1 MFALIFLALLGSLYG
16 YAGWRLIPY
25 LPPSIQVGAAL
36 ALVFLL
42 LTPLLLFRLRSRPHL
57 AWLTDPLS
65 WVAYLGMGFF
75 IVCSTLLVLRDIG
88 GLLLGLVYPI
98 DAALNTSIDL
108 ATFALALVAAGYGYY
123 QARRTPAV
131 RRVDVPIADLP
142 PALVGL
148 RIVQISDLHVGP
160 TIKAPFV
167 ERVVARVNELQPDLI
182 AFTGD
187 LADGPVERLAPHTAA
202 LAELTAP
209 LGVYFCTG
217 NHEYYSGVESWTAQ
231 ARRLGFD
238 VLINEMRQIDC
249 GGGRIALAGTTDFS
263 AGELVPRPRIGPGQ
277 GPCRKRRSRCAH
289 PARASAAQH
298 RGRQPSRLPPATVRP
313 HPRRSVRAMEV
324 RNPPPAALCRGSA
337 QIPRHL
343 DLRPPRHRL
352 LGAATAARCPF
363 RNRTPHPT
371 SGRVRMKPLTLP
383 ATIIPLT
390 HH

>member
-1 MFALIFLALLGSLYG
+1 MFALIFLSLLGSIYG
-16 YAGWRLIPY
+16 YSGWRLIPY
-25 LPPSIQVGAAL
+25 LPPPAHIGATL

-57 AWLTDPLS
+57 AWLTDPLA

-75 IVCSTLLVLRDIG
+75 TVCSTLLLLRDIG

-98 DAALNTSIDL
+98 DASLNASIDL
-108 ATFALALVAAGYGYY
+108 ATFALALVVAVYGYY

-131 RRVDVPIADLP
+131 RQVDVPISNLP

-187 LADGPVERLAPHTAA
+187 LADGAVERLAPHTAA

-209 LGVYFCTG
+209 LGLYFCTG
-217 NHEYYSGVESWTAQ
+217 NHEYYSGVENWTEQ

-238 VLINEMRQIDC
+238 VLINEGRQIDC
-249 GGGRIALAGTTDFS
+249 GGGRISLAGTTDFS
-263 AGELVPRPRIGPGQ
+263 AGELVPGHTSDPAKALAASDGADVRILLAHQPRSIEAASQADCHLQLSGHTHGGQ
-277 GPCRKRRSRCAH
+277 FVPWKYVISLQQPYVAGLHKFRDTWIYI
-289 PARASAAQH
+289 H
-298 RGRQPSRLPPATVRP
+298 RGTGYWGPP
-313 HPRRSVRAMEV
+313 
-324 RNPPPAALCRGSA
+324 
-337 QIPRHL
+337 
-343 DLRPPRHRL
+343 LR
-352 LGAATAARCPF
+352 LGAPSEIAL
-363 RNRTPHPT
+363 
-371 SGRVRMKPLTLP
+371 LTLSRAASP
-383 ATIIPLT
+383 
-390 HH
+390 

>member
-1 MFALIFLALLGSLYG
+1 MFALIFLSLLGSIYG
-16 YAGWRLIPY
+16 YSGWRLIPY
-25 LPPSIQVGAAL
+25 LPPSAQIGAAL
-36 ALVFLL
+36 ALMLLL

-57 AWLTDPLS
+57 TWLTDPLA

-75 IVCSTLLVLRDIG
+75 TICSTLLLLRDIG
-88 GLLLGLVYPI
+88 GLLLGLFYPI
-98 DAALNTSIDL
+98 DAALNASIDL

-148 RIVQISDLHVGP
+148 RIVQISDLHIGP
-160 TIKAPFV
+160 TIKSPFV

-238 VLINEMRQIDC
+238 VLINEVRQINYD
-249 GGGRIALAGTTDFS
+249 GGRIALAGTTDFS
-263 AGELVPRPRIGPGQ
+263 AGELVPDHASDPAKALAASDGADVRILLAHQPRSIEAASQADCHLQLSGHTHGGQFVPWKYAIPLQQPYVAGLHKFRDTWIYVHRGTGYWGPPLRLGA
-277 GPCRKRRSRCAH
+277 PSEIALLTLSRA
-289 PARASAAQH
+289 ASA
-298 RGRQPSRLPPATVRP
+298 
-313 HPRRSVRAMEV
+313 
-324 RNPPPAALCRGSA
+324 
-337 QIPRHL
+337 
-343 DLRPPRHRL
+343 
-352 LGAATAARCPF
+352 
-363 RNRTPHPT
+363 
-371 SGRVRMKPLTLP
+371 
-383 ATIIPLT
+383 
-390 HH
+390 

>member
-1 MFALIFLALLGSLYG
+1 MFALIFLSLLGSVYG
-16 YAGWRLIPY
+16 YSGWRFIPY
-25 LPPSIQVGAAL
+25 LPPPVQVGAAL

-57 AWLTDPLS
+57 TWLTDPLS

-75 IVCSTLLVLRDIG
+75 TVCSTLLVLRDIG
-88 GLLLGLVYPI
+88 GLILDLVYPI
-98 DAALNTSIDL
+98 DAALNVNLDA
-108 ATFALALVAAGYGYY
+108 ATFVLALVLVSYGYY

-131 RRVDVPIADLP
+131 RRVDVPIANLP

-187 LADGPVERLAPHTAA
+187 LADGPVERLAPHTAS

-217 NHEYYSGVESWTAQ
+217 NHEYYSGVERWTEQ
-231 ARRLGFD
+231 VRRLGFD
-238 VLINEMRQIDC
+238 VLINELRQIDC

-263 AGELVPRPRIGPGQ
+263 AGELVPDHASDPAKALAASDGADVRILLAHQPRSIEAASQADCHLQLSGHTHGGQ
-277 GPCRKRRSRCAH
+277 FVPWKYVVSLQQPYVAGLHKVRNTWIYV
-289 PARASAAQH
+289 H
-298 RGRQPSRLPPATVRP
+298 RGTGYWGPPLRLGAPSEIAVLTL
-313 HPRRSVRAMEV
+313 RRD
-324 RNPPPAALCRGSA
+324 GSA
-337 QIPRHL
+337 
-343 DLRPPRHRL
+343 
-352 LGAATAARCPF
+352 
-363 RNRTPHPT
+363 
-371 SGRVRMKPLTLP
+371 
-383 ATIIPLT
+383 
-390 HH
+390 